1 MPSLFWLALLLGFL
15 TGVSAAVLLLPAR
28 LIEPLYGPLA
38 LTTVV
43 VTAAFGALRRLR
55 CEGRLEVAQ
64 QHAVQRGLEEGDAI
78 VGRDQGIHQRAEG
91 GGRRRREGGH
101 PGGRAHAQPSAA
113 TGPKPPPTSP
123 TAPPSPRVNR
133 LELTTS

>member
-43 VTAAFGALRRLR
+43 VTAACGALLRLR
-55 CEGRLEVAQ
+55 WVRQNGSGRA
-64 QHAVQRGLEEGDAI
+64 AVPARPARGPSLPTDAADGPGARGLCPAASDSS
-78 VGRDQGIHQRAEG
+78 R
-91 GGRRRREGGH
+91 
-101 PGGRAHAQPSAA
+101 SAA
-113 TGPKPPPTSP
+113 TRFSTISLSCHRDRYSSLP
-123 TAPPSPRVNR
+123 
-133 LELTTS
+133 